1 MPLILE
7 HHLKPVQEGPL
18 VRLYHGILEER
29 ESVAQFL
36 GVIAKSGAIATD
48 TKEQG
53 RGDTVA
59 GQYFRGAFLSQE
71 LIHPVVVVGVDGS
84 QLGSRV
90 GAVIERD
97 KQAPGVTRSAEFI
110 VDVAL
115 DGSPLLVRRYAVIET
130 TIT

>member
-1 MPLILE
+1 M
-7 HHLKPVQEGPL
+7 
-18 VRLYHGILEER
+18 
-29 ESVAQFL
+29 
-36 GVIAKSGAIATD
+36 
-48 TKEQG
+48 
-53 RGDTVA
+53 A
-59 GQYFRGAFLSQE
+59 GQYFRGAFLSKE

-115 DGSPLLVRRYAVIET
+115 DGSPLLVRRYAVIERQQHRREEAVAD
-130 TIT
+130 IVEVERADFSVELDVIRSANVIGQAVIKDSRLVGFDLIHYSRVGAVF

>member
-1 MPLILE
+1 M
-7 HHLKPVQEGPL
+7 
-18 VRLYHGILEER
+18 
-29 ESVAQFL
+29 
-36 GVIAKSGAIATD
+36 
-48 TKEQG
+48 
-53 RGDTVA
+53 A

-115 DGSPLLVRRYAVIET
+115 DGSPLLVRRYAVIKRQQHRREEAVAD
-130 TIT
+130 IVEVERADFSVELDVIRSANVIGQAVIKDSRLIGFDLIHYSRVGAVF